1 MTHVIAYVF
10 AYLYVCASA
19 IKVPQVFIAIATG
32 LVPYL
37 HLQ

>member
-19 IKVPQVFIAIATG
+19 LKVPQFFTELATG
-32 LVPYL
+32 ISKFLL
-37 HLQ
+37 

>member
-19 IKVPQVFIAIATG
+19 IKVPQVFTEYVTG
-32 LVPYL
+32 MSAGSS
-37 HLQ
+37 LQ

>member
-19 IKVPQVFIAIATG
+19 IKVPQVFTGVATG